1 MDQKQAIALVR
12 EYKEAIKGLLDN
24 PRVYLYG
31 SYSKGTATP
40 EKGIDE
46 AIVIHEQ
53 TDNWFSVMPQLL
65 AATRKV
71 STLLEPVLLAD
82 VHPSLLY
89 DDVIRSG
96 IAVA

>member
-12 EYKEAIKGLLDN
+12 GYKEAIKGLLDN
-24 PRVYLYG
+24 PRG

-40 EKGIDE
+40 ENGIDE

-53 TDNWFSVMPQLL
+53 TDDWFSVMPQLW

-82 VHPSLLY
+82 VHPSPLY